1 MRNFDSKL
9 RTLKPILWR
18 TKWKALKC
26 IIDCSLGKVWQLHC
40 GYQEMWT
47 GWATAS
53 LGCYGLVCFCGGKRD
68 ESGVA
73 REVWRLQIF
82 SSFQIT
88 AHTPSSPAASLP
100 SSTQTCYFCYC
111 WTCEG
116 TNHVCEWH
124 VLNTAAFLIDI
135 PTDRTTSIALRKTEI
150 KSFPAKI
157 SPTQLLH

>member
-1 MRNFDSKL
+1 MRNTDSKL

-18 TKWKALKC
+18 TKWKALEC

-40 GYQEMWT
+40 WYQKIWT
-47 GWATAS
+47 RSSTAS
-53 LGCYGLVCFCGGKRD
+53 LGCYGLVCFFEGNRD

-73 REVWRLQIF
+73 REVWCLPIF
-82 SSFQIT
+82 SSFQNT
-88 AHTPSSPAASLP
+88 AHRPSSAASLP
-100 SSTQTCYFCYC
+100 SLTQTCYFWYG

-116 TNHVCEWH
+116 TNHVRERH

-135 PTDRTTSIALRKTEI
+135 PTDRTMSIALRKMEI

-157 SPTQLLH
+157 SLK